1 MDLRE
6 VRAAPPGSVRRHPWE
21 QARLE
26 IVQQLLSNGLSKA
39 PDTILDVG
47 CGDGF
52 VVEALSRRYPSA
64 RCIGVDTGLTGGELV
79 TLRDRLGQE
88 VQLHR
93 SLAEAAAAHGRPA
106 DVVLLLD
113 VLEHVE
119 DDEGLLARLRRSPLV
134 GAGTLLLVTVPAHQR
149 LFGSHDLFLRHYRRY
164 DQRMLAEHL
173 ARAGFRVERA
183 GEFFLLPF
191 VLRAVQTARERW
203 RRTTEGDVTGAAGW
217 TGGPLLTRLTTSGL
231 LLDFACSQALR
242 RLGIALPGL
251 SSYALC
257 RTPVS

>member
-6 VRAAPPGSVRRHPWE
+6 LRAAPPGPVRRHPWE

-26 IVQQLLSNGLSKA
+26 IVQRLLSGGLSKT
-39 PDTILDVG
+39 PGTILDVG

-52 VVEALSRRYPSA
+52 VIETLSRRYPSA
-64 RCIGVDTGLTGGELV
+64 RCTGVDTGFTSGELV
-79 TLRDRLGQE
+79 TLRERLGRE
-88 VQLHR
+88 VQLDR
-93 SLAEAAAAHGRPA
+93 TLAEAVAAHGQPA

-119 DDEGLLARLRRSPLV
+119 DDEGFLSQLRRSPLV
-134 GAGTLLLVTVPAHQR
+134 GAGTLLLITVPAHQR
-149 LFGSHDLFLRHYRRY
+149 LFGSHDAFLRHYRRY
-164 DQRMLAEHL
+164 DPQLLAERL
-173 ARAGFRVERA
+173 AAAGFRVERA
-183 GEFFLLPF
+183 GEFFLLPY
-191 VLRAVQTARERW
+191 VLRAMQTARERW
-203 RRTTEGDVTGAAGW
+203 HRVNAGGVTGTAGW
-217 TGGPLLTRLTTSGL
+217 TGGPLLTRLATSGL

-257 RTPVS
+257 NTSAS